1 MKFSTF
7 WLKIGHQKSRIFGIA
22 LFGWKKSNTNEPNL
36 NLNIRV
42 SKCYEMDQIRMA
54 IFTNYTFLAEAMT
67 KFLR

>member
-7 WLKIGHQKSRIFGIA
+7 WLNVGHQKSQIFGIA

-42 SKCYEMDQIRMA
+42 SKCYEMDRIRIYGLKA
-54 IFTNYTFLAEAMT
+54 RLKTV
-67 KFLR
+67 KKQK

>member
-7 WLKIGHQKSRIFGIA
+7 WLNVDHQKSRIFGIA

-42 SKCYEMDQIRMA
+42 SKCYEMDRIRIYGLKA
-54 IFTNYTFLAEAMT
+54 RLKTV
-67 KFLR
+67 KKQK